1 MPSIVGTIISFILIF
16 TVVVVSHEFGHFLIG
31 WLNGIKVNEF
41 SIGMGPAI
49 FKKKLKSFV
58 LSIRLFPIGGACIF
72 EGEVGNLPSDEEDEE
87 EEKNNA
93 GEIIDGD
100 AIADIG
106 PNTHTIQG
114 DEADDVMPE
123 EANNKPFNKAPVWG
137 RFATVFAGPLFNII
151 LAYLFSLFICW
162 FCGQDI
168 PVISQVTEG
177 MPAAEAGIQVGDMIT
192 EINGQKICVWREI
205 SVISMMNNGSDIS
218 ISYERDGREYE
229 TVIHPYY
236 SEEEDRYYMG
246 LAGGNEIVPC
256 NNISVFKYSWYE
268 VRYWLITTVR
278 SLVYMVSGNASADD
292 IAGPVGVAT
301 VIDDTIE
308 QTSQYGLFTVILNMI
323 NIAVLLSVNL
333 GVLNLLPLPALDGG
347 RLIFLLLEA
356 VRGKPVSA
364 EKEGIVHLIGFV
376 LLMLLMIF
384 VFFNDIMR
392 LFR

>member
-1 MPSIVGTIISFILIF
+1 MPSIVSTIISFILIF

-31 WLNGIKVNEF
+31 RLNGIKVNEF

-72 EGEVGNLPSDEEDEE
+72 EGEVGNMPSDEEDE
-87 EEKNNA
+87 KNKA
-93 GEIIDGD
+93 EDAVVSGER
-100 AIADIG
+100 IG
-106 PNTHTIQG
+106 EVEDSLE
-114 DEADDVMPE
+114 DE
-123 EANNKPFNKAPVWG
+123 NNKPFNKAPVWG
-137 RFATVFAGPLFNII
+137 RIATVFAGPLFNIV

-168 PVISQVTEG
+168 PVIAEVTEG
-177 MPAAEAGIQVGDMIT
+177 MPAQEAGIQVGDMIT

-205 SVISMMNNGSDIS
+205 SVISLMNNGSDIT
-218 ISYERDGREYE
+218 ISYERDGQEYE

-278 SLVYMVSGNASADD
+278 SLVYMLSGNASADD

-347 RLIFLLLEA
+347 RLIFLLIEA
-356 VRGKPVSA
+356 VRGKPISA

>member
-1 MPSIVGTIISFILIF
+1 MPSIVSTIISFILIF

-31 WLNGIKVNEF
+31 RLNGIKVNEF

-72 EGEVGNLPSDEEDEE
+72 EGEVGNMPSDDEDE
-87 EEKNNA
+87 KNKA
-93 GEIIDGD
+93 EDAVVSGER
-100 AIADIG
+100 IG
-106 PNTHTIQG
+106 EAEDSLE
-114 DEADDVMPE
+114 DE
-123 EANNKPFNKAPVWG
+123 NNKPFNKAPVWG
-137 RFATVFAGPLFNII
+137 RIATVFAGPLFNIV

-168 PVISQVTEG
+168 PVIAEVTEG
-177 MPAAEAGIQVGDMIT
+177 MPAEEAGIQVGDMIT

-205 SVISMMNNGSDIS
+205 SVISLMNNGSDIT
-218 ISYERDGREYE
+218 ISYERDGQEYE

-278 SLVYMVSGNASADD
+278 SLVYMLSGNASADD

-347 RLIFLLLEA
+347 RLIFLLIEA
-356 VRGKPVSA
+356 VRGKPISA
-364 EKEGIVHLIGFV
+364 EKEGVVHLIGFV

>member
-1 MPSIVGTIISFILIF
+1 MPSIVSTIISFILIF

-31 WLNGIKVNEF
+31 RLNGIKVNEF

-72 EGEVGNLPSDEEDEE
+72 EGEVGNMPSDEEDE
-87 EEKNNA
+87 KNKA
-93 GEIIDGD
+93 EDAVVSGER
-100 AIADIG
+100 IG
-106 PNTHTIQG
+106 EAEDSLE
-114 DEADDVMPE
+114 DE
-123 EANNKPFNKAPVWG
+123 NNKPFNKAPVWG
-137 RFATVFAGPLFNII
+137 RIATVFAGPLFNIV

-168 PVISQVTEG
+168 PVIAEVTEG
-177 MPAAEAGIQVGDMIT
+177 MPAQEAGIQVGDMIT

-205 SVISMMNNGSDIS
+205 SVISLMNNGSDIT
-218 ISYERDGREYE
+218 ISYERDGQEYE

-278 SLVYMVSGNASADD
+278 SLVYMLSGNASADD

-347 RLIFLLLEA
+347 RLIFLLIEA
-356 VRGKPVSA
+356 VRGKPISA

>member
-1 MPSIVGTIISFILIF
+1 MPSIVSTIISFILIF

-31 WLNGIKVNEF
+31 RLNGIKVNEF

-72 EGEVGNLPSDEEDEE
+72 EGEVGNMPSDEEDE
-87 EEKNNA
+87 KNKA
-93 GEIIDGD
+93 EDAVVSGER
-100 AIADIG
+100 IG
-106 PNTHTIQG
+106 EAEDSLE
-114 DEADDVMPE
+114 DE
-123 EANNKPFNKAPVWG
+123 NNKPFNKAPVWG
-137 RFATVFAGPLFNII
+137 RIATVFAGPLFNIV

-168 PVISQVTEG
+168 PVIAEVTEG
-177 MPAAEAGIQVGDMIT
+177 MPAEEAGIQVGDMIT

-205 SVISMMNNGSDIS
+205 SVISLMNNGSDIT
-218 ISYERDGREYE
+218 ISYERDGQEYE

-278 SLVYMVSGNASADD
+278 SLVYMLSGNASADD

-347 RLIFLLLEA
+347 RLIFLLIEA
-356 VRGKPVSA
+356 VRGKPISA